1 MNDPDSSPVDRL
13 NQMLAYNLTQMLFV
27 VVKLRIPDILAG
39 GPKSA
44 AEIARS
50 VGAHPPSLY
59 RLLRALASL
68 GVFLEDHE
76 SRFGLTPL
84 SSLLRSD
91 VPDSFRPFAL
101 SYGEPWWWNAWGS
114 LLHSVQTGET
124 AFNFVHGK
132 GLFEYF
138 NQNPDAARI
147 FNANMTS
154 MTDREAQSVVTAFDF
169 SSTRVL
175 VDVGGGHGALVSA
188 ILQAYPQ
195 VHAKVFDLP
204 SVIEGTRAHLDSV
217 GLTARC
223 ELIGGN
229 FFESIPVGGDTYTLK
244 DIVHDWDDEQAVA
257 ILRNCRAA
265 MSSSARLLIIE
276 RLIPP
281 GNEPSSAKLIDIS
294 MLVFSGG
301 RERTEAEY
309 RTLLEAGG
317 FTIKNIHPT
326 DFEINI
332 IEAYPV

>member
-1 MNDPDSSPVDRL
+1 MNDSEISPVDRL
-13 NQMLAYNLTQMLFV
+13 SQMLAYNLTQMIYV
-27 VVKLRIPDILAG
+27 AVKLRIPDILAG

-44 AEIARS
+44 AEIAVS
-50 VGAHPPSLY
+50 AGAHPPSLY
-59 RLLRALASL
+59 RLLRALASV
-68 GVFLEDHE
+68 GVFQEDRQ

-84 SSLLRSD
+84 STLLRSD
-91 VPDSFRPFAL
+91 VPDSLRPFAL

-124 AFNFVHGK
+124 AFNYVHGK

-138 NQNPDAARI
+138 NQNPGAARI

-169 SSTRVL
+169 SATRVL
-175 VDVGGGHGALVSA
+175 VDIGGGHGALAAA

-195 VHAKVFDLP
+195 VHAKIFDLP
-204 SVIEGTRAHLDSV
+204 SVIEGTPIYLDSV
-217 GLTARC
+217 GLSARC

-229 FFESIPVGGDTYTLK
+229 FFESIPAGGDTYTLK
-244 DIVHDWDDEQAVA
+244 DIVHDWDDDRAVA

-265 MSSSARLLIIE
+265 MSGSAILLIIE

-281 GNEPSSAKLIDIS
+281 RNEPSIAKLIDIN

-309 RTLLEAGG
+309 RTLLEAAG
-317 FTIKNIHPT
+317 FKIKNILPA
-326 DFEINI
+326 DFGINI
-332 IEAYPV
+332 IEASPV